1 MYPHCYN
8 TARQTFKGRV
18 FMSELDV
25 VRDLAKQTLI
35 IPTSTSDVDNSL
47 WDRAQRLVHNAK
59 HICQL
64 PELAKAG
71 LQIDRF
77 CLITATYFSDAGI
90 AGHLKAEETTA
101 TSALSNAKNDYLL
114 DLCTKVVEEKLE
126 SCIDKARIKKINTI
140 ITESNGHF
148 TKSTEAMILSDA
160 RNLDDMGATG
170 IFNEFRRLASHGKGL
185 CDALQSWKKKID
197 YRYWQ
202 ARLKE
207 SFRFE
212 SVRKLAE
219 QRLSAAEYFMNQLK
233 VETDAQDLRE
243 LIIKKMD
250 FAVPNK

>member
-1 MYPHCYN
+1 
-8 TARQTFKGRV
+8 
-18 FMSELDV
+18 MSELDV
-25 VRDLAKQTLI
+25 VRDLAKQTLT

-47 WDRAQRLVHNAK
+47 WDRARRLVRNVE
-59 HICQL
+59 HIRQL

-77 CLITATYFSDAGI
+77 CLTAATYFSDAGM
-90 AGHLKAEETTA
+90 AGHLKEEENTA
-101 TSALSNAKNDYLL
+101 KSALSNANGDYLL
-114 DLCTKVVEEKLE
+114 DLGTKIVEDKLE
-126 SCIDKARIKKINTI
+126 DCIDKARIKKINTI

-148 TKSTEAMILSDA
+148 TKSAEAMILSDA

-170 IFNEFRRLASHGKGL
+170 IFNEFRRLAYHGKGV
-185 CDALQSWKKKID
+185 CDALQSWKKKVD

-212 SVRKLAE
+212 DVRKLAE
-219 QRLSAAEYFMNQLK
+219 QRLAAAEHFMNQLK
-233 VETDAQDLRE
+233 LETDAQDLRE
-243 LIIKKMD
+243 LIVKKMD